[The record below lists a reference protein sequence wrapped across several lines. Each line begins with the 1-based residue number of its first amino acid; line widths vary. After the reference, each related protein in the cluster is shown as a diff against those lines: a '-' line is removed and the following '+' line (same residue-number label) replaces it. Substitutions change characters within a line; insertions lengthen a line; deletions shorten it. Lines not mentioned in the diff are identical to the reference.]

1 MNGVPQF
8 KVIETTA
15 MGETWWNVVD
25 WDCPE
30 EPDER
35 HVYGSFSKS
44 RFHAEAFCALMN
56 LSGRE
61 CRNLENT

>member
-1 MNGVPQF
+1 MKGVPKY

-25 WDCPE
+25 YDAE

-35 HVYGSFSKS
+35 HVYGSFTKS
-44 RFHAEAFCALMN
+44 RFHAESFCALMN
-56 LSGRE
+56 LAGLE
-61 CRNLENT
+61 CRNLDRI